1 MKSFL
6 KKYGPVILCF
16 LFFNVEAPAQIGE
29 NRLKSIWLE
38 KFSKFIEWPTTD
50 TLEYFTITILGEGD
64 INQYLFDIYENRTI
78 KNKPVKINVINK
90 IDNIEYCNILFVNT
104 GQAKELDKV
113 LDRVKSKPI
122 LTIGDTQGFA
132 KKGVI
137 INFYLEQNK
146 VRFELNISAAKSSG
160 LDIDFRLLEAARII
174 KKI

>member
-1 MKSFL
+1 MKFFL

-16 LFFNVEAPAQIGE
+16 FFFNVEAPAQIGE
-29 NRLKSIWLE
+29 TRLKSIWLE

-50 TLEYFTITILGEGD
+50 SLDYFTIAILGDGD
-64 INQYLFDIYENRTI
+64 INQYLQEIYKNRTI
-78 KNKPVKINVINK
+78 KNKPVRIKVIDK
-90 IDNIEYCNILFVNT
+90 IDNLESCNILFVNAE
-104 GQAKELDKV
+104 QAKDLDKV
-113 LDRVKSKPI
+113 LDKVRSKPI

-160 LDIDFRLLEAARII
+160 LDVDFRLLEAAKII